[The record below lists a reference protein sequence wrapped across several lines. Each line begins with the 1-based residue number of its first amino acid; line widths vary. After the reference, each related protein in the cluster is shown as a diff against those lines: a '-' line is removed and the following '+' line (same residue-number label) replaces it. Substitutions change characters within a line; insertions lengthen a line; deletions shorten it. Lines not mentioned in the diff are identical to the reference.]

1 MNIIE
6 IVVSAGRTFNHP
18 HESFSNFKQSVSLK
32 ATLVDGELYEQAV
45 VKLQDSA
52 EAFAE
57 NLKERTLKAL
67 DKLRSLEDA
76 KRQLE
81 IEIDIIKNPNELPF

>member
-18 HESFSNFKQSVSLK
+18 QEMFSNFKQSVSLK

-67 DKLRSLEDA
+67 
-76 KRQLE
+76 RQLE

>member
-1 MNIIE
+1 MTITE
-6 IVVSAGRTFNHP
+6 IVVSAGRTFSHP

-32 ATLVDGELYEQAV
+32 ATLGVGDSYEQAV
-45 VKLQDSA
+45 VKLQDRA

-67 DKLRSLEDA
+67 NKLRSLEDA

-81 IEIDIIKNPNELPF
+81 IEIDIIKNPNETPF

>member
-18 HESFSNFKQSVSLK
+18 QERFSNFKQSVSLK
-32 ATLVDGELYEQAV
+32 ATLVDGELYEHAV